1 MALIRIKFGDI
12 VDDPSCYEL
21 PINPD
26 EVELLDSVDYDLVD
40 TLDGSPIRSV
50 ATFDSRPRILKW
62 PYYESTNTTFSGMES
77 ELKSYKGLNKKLNLQ
92 DLDVYSWGWRSIKV
106 IDVTTSIMRGGKIRK
121 NMELIYVY
129 TSSRSEEHTSELQS
143 L

>member
-1 MALIRIKFGDI
+1 MALTRIKFGDI
-12 VDDPSCYEL
+12 VDDPSAYEL

-77 ELKSYKGLNKKLNLQ
+77 VLKSYKGLNKKLNLQ

-129 TSSRSEEHTSELQS
+129 TSSY
-143 L
+143 

>member
-12 VDDPSCYEL
+12 VDDPSAYEL

-129 TSSRSEEHTSELQS
+129 TSSY
-143 L
+143 